1 MRNESL
7 FFSPK
12 RVLYSAVMVSALL
25 CGGNIQTHAEALH
38 AQAVMQTVTVKG
50 QVMDPTGVPVIG
62 ASVLEKGTSN
72 GVITDIDGNF
82 SLKVSSPNAVVVISY
97 IGYKTVECQLPIRKN
112 WLRLP

>member
-1 MRNESL
+1 MRYKLNKTESNNSRMRNESL

-62 ASVLEKGTSN
+62 ASVLEKGTSM
-72 GVITDIDGNF
+72 
-82 SLKVSSPNAVVVISY
+82 
-97 IGYKTVECQLPIRKN
+97 
-112 WLRLP
+112 

>member
-1 MRNESL
+1 MRNE
-7 FFSPK
+7 FFIFSPK

-62 ASVLEKGTSN
+62 ASVLER
-72 GVITDIDGNF
+72 
-82 SLKVSSPNAVVVISY
+82 
-97 IGYKTVECQLPIRKN
+97 ELPTG
-112 WLRLP
+112 